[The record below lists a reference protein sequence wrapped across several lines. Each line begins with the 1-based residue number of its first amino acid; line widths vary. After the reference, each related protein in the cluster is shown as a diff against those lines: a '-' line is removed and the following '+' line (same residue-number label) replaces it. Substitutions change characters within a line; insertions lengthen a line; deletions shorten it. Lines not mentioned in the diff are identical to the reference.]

1 MKRPIKCSTRRSGR
15 TRLSLG
21 ITVFLAAALALPC
34 DALAYTTATTVPQA
48 GGCPQLNR
56 FSLSPSAP
64 LNRRWSTALPTTM
77 NPVIITSAA
86 QNSPAALTE
95 IEQAITASFSTWSGV
110 TGTNF
115 NSASYPGSE
124 APLTRVSAANSCTND
139 ADTNV
144 DGLNTIC
151 FNQSSAGFTTGV
163 LAFTRTF
170 TANAPGATV
179 GPSAPALFAG
189 QILDSDTLFRNDG
202 QATFATPPA
211 LATQAGAGAYDL
223 QSLLT
228 HELGHWMG
236 LGHSAVIRAM
246 MFPYAPVPGSYL
258 GDRPTVAAPDGPLS
272 DDDRTGIR
280 ALYPDPNDTMNA
292 GSLRGQI
299 TPANP
304 FALALQ
310 SSPAAGSFVT
320 GIVGA
325 HVVAIDTSTGSVVA
339 GALSGWSCSPSVGA
353 VRWDGTFLID
363 RLPVNHS
370 YSLYAEPL
378 INIAQPADFSNIFAD
393 PCGSSSSTC
402 SPPTANTNFNVT
414 LH

>member
-1 MKRPIKCSTRRSGR
+1 M
-15 TRLSLG
+15 
-21 ITVFLAAALALPC
+21 FLAAALAFPR
-34 DALAYTTATTVPQA
+34 DALAYTTATTVPQS

-56 FSLSPSAP
+56 FNISPSIP
-64 LNRRWSTALPTTM
+64 LNRRWSTAMPTTI

-86 QNSPAALTE
+86 QGSPAALTE
-95 IEQAITASFSTWSGV
+95 IEQAVSTSFNTWSGV
-110 TGTNF
+110 SGTNF
-115 NSASYPGSE
+115 NSSAYPGSE
-124 APLTRVSAANSCTND
+124 ATLARVSAANSCTSD
-139 ADTNV
+139 SDTNV

-179 GPSAPALFAG
+179 GTSAPALFAG
-189 QILDSDTLFRNDG
+189 QILDSDTLFRSDG
-202 QATFATPPA
+202 QATFATPSA
-211 LATQAGAGAYDL
+211 LATQAGQGAYDL

-246 MFPYAPVPGSYL
+246 MFPYAPAPGTYV

-280 ALYPDPNDTMNA
+280 ALYPDPNDTVNV
-292 GSLRGQI
+292 GSLRGQV

-304 FALALQ
+304 FALAMQ
-310 SSPAAGSFVT
+310 PVPATGSFVT

-325 HVVAIDTSTGSVVA
+325 HVVAVDTSTGAVIA
-339 GALSGWSCSPSVGA
+339 GALSGWSCSSAIGS
-353 VRWDGTFLID
+353 VRWDGSFDIERLRVD
-363 RLPVNHS
+363 RS
-370 YSLYAEPL
+370 YSIYAESL
-378 INIAQPADFSNIFAD
+378 IGIAQPGDFSSIFAD
-393 PCGSSSSTC
+393 PCDSTPQAC
-402 SPPTANTNFNVT
+402 TPPAANTNFNVA

>member
-1 MKRPIKCSTRRSGR
+1 MTRSRFSS
-15 TRLSLG
+15 LSLG
-21 ITVFLAAALALPC
+21 ITMFLAAALAFPC
-34 DALAYTTATTVPQA
+34 DALAYTTATTAPQS

-56 FSLSPSAP
+56 FSISPSMP
-64 LNRRWSTALPTTM
+64 LNRRWSTAMPTTV
-77 NPVIITSAA
+77 NPVIITAAA
-86 QNSPAALTE
+86 QGSPAALTE
-95 IEQAITASFSTWSGV
+95 IEQAITTSFSTWSGV
-110 TGTNF
+110 TGTTF
-115 NSASYPGSE
+115 NSSAYPGSE
-124 APLTRVSAANSCTND
+124 ASLTRVSAANSCTND
-139 ADTNV
+139 SDANV

-151 FNQSSAGFTTGV
+151 FNQTSAGFTTGV

-170 TANAPGATV
+170 TANSPGATV
-179 GPSAPALFAG
+179 GGSAPALFTG

-202 QATFATPPA
+202 QATFATPSA
-211 LATQAGAGAYDL
+211 LATQAAAGAYDL

-246 MFPYAPVPGSYL
+246 MFPYAPVPGTYL
-258 GDRPTVAAPDGPLS
+258 GDRPTGTAPDGPLS

-280 ALYPDPNDTMNA
+280 ALYPDPNDAVNV

-299 TPANP
+299 TPANA

-310 SSPAAGSFVT
+310 PAPATGSFVT

-325 HVVAIDTSTGSVVA
+325 HVVAIDTSTGSVIA
-339 GALSGWSCSPSVGA
+339 GALSGWSCSSGVGS
-353 VRWDGTFLID
+353 VRWDGSFEID
-363 RLPVNHS
+363 RLPVNRS

-378 INIAQPADFSNIFAD
+378 IGIAQPGDFSNIFAD
-393 PCGSSSSTC
+393 PCGSASQTC
-402 SPPTANTNFNVT
+402 TPPAANTNFNVT